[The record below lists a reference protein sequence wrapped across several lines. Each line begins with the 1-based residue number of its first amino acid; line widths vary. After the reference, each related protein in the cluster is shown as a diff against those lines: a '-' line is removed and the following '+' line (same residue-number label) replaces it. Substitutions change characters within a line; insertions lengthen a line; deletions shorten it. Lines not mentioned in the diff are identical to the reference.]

1 MAQLPRRAAALAAA
15 VVLSALAAPAEAFL
29 SQWFHPYPPVDV
41 GIVDGSLVH
50 DTTATPADATEA
62 LLLTQ
67 QALVRITDGGPRIT
81 NAETERATAIQQMV
95 DSGLNTIFDPSTG
108 LVDLPLTSV
117 TLTAVESTDGS
128 NDYQLDVA
136 IYVRF
141 NSTRSASMAKYDFDN
156 HQAFSGAFR
165 AVVNIAVQAG
175 LGQRELAISGPAL
188 ETEYVTGTAS
198 QNFDQSVAGQ
208 PEDLAQAPLEAGSR
222 SPQHRDGTPVWLV
235 HHPKAK
241 TPKTPKHAKSGPKHA
256 KLRTS
261 RAVQGTGS
269 PAHPQYAYGAHEAN
283 AHGSNGSTIIVT
295 GAVAYICA
303 ATLVVFLGYK
313 RWTTLSEYE
322 VISDEMAESPVKP
335 RRKQK
340 IGNIE
345 VLQWMQNEHIKLA
358 DMQLHTG
365 TNPYQR
371 PRSSPNSPHRRSPH
385 RRSPGR
391 KLGAVTSPSRK
402 IRPVGSP
409 KGSPPRIKWPGAGKR
424 RVSPNRTKGN
434 DCV

>member
-1 MAQLPRRAAALAAA
+1 MAPLSRRAAALASVVVMSA
-15 VVLSALAAPAEAFL
+15 VLAVPAEGFL
-29 SQWFHPYPPVDV
+29 AEWFHPYPPADVDV
-41 GIVDGSLVH
+41 VDGSLVH
-50 DTTATPADATEA
+50 DTTALPADVTDA

-67 QALVRITDGGPRIT
+67 QATITITDGRPALV
-81 NAETERATAIQQMV
+81 NAETERAAAIQQMI
-95 DSGLNTIFDPSTG
+95 DSGLNTIFDSST

-117 TLTAVESTDGS
+117 ALSESLSGVEPPTEGTYV
-128 NDYQLDVA
+128 YQLDVA

-141 NSTRSASMAKYDFDN
+141 NSSRSASVAKFDFDN

-175 LGQRELAISGPAL
+175 LGQRELVISGPAL
-188 ETEYVTGTAS
+188 ETEYVTGTAF

-208 PEDLAQAPLEAGSR
+208 PAAPPVR
-222 SPQHRDGTPVWLV
+222 SQDPESAPTWVVSHQ
-235 HHPKAK
+235 PKA
-241 TPKTPKHAKSGPKHA
+241 KTPKHAKSGPKHA

-261 RAVQGTGS
+261 RAVQGS
-269 PAHPQYAYGAHEAN
+269 AAYNPQYAYGGARESATH
-283 AHGSNGSTIIVT
+283 STKSSTIIVT

-303 ATLVVFLGYK
+303 ATLVLFIGYK
-313 RWTTLSEYE
+313 RWTTVIDYE
-322 VISDEMAESPVKP
+322 ALPDELAESPVKP

-345 VLQWMQNEHIKLA
+345 VLQWMQNEHVRLA
-358 DMQLHTG
+358 DLQSHTG
-365 TNPYQR
+365 TNPYTR

-391 KLGAVTSPSRK
+391 KLGTVTSPSRK
-402 IRPVGSP
+402 IKSV
-409 KGSPPRIKWPGAGKR
+409 GSPPRVKWHLPGAGKR
-424 RVSPNRTKGN
+424 LRVSPNRTKGN

>member
-1 MAQLPRRAAALAAA
+1 MAQLPRRAAALASV

-41 GIVDGSLVH
+41 GVVDGSLVH
-50 DTTATPADATEA
+50 DTTATDA

-67 QALVRITDGGPRIT
+67 QALVSITDLGPRIT
-81 NAETERATAIQQMV
+81 NAETERAAAIQQMV
-95 DSGLNTIFDPSTG
+95 DSGLNTIFDPST

-117 TLTAVESTDGS
+117 TLTALASADGS

-141 NSTRSASMAKYDFDN
+141 NSTRSASVAKFDFDN

-175 LGQRELAISGPAL
+175 LGQRELDISGPAL
-188 ETEYVTGTAS
+188 ETEYVTATAS
-198 QNFDQSVAGQ
+198 QNFESVAGQ
-208 PEDLAQAPLEAGSR
+208 PDDSAQAPAEAGGR

-235 HHPKAK
+235 HQPKAK
-241 TPKTPKHAKSGPKHA
+241 TPKTTKHAKSGPKHA

-261 RAVQGTGS
+261 RAVQGS
-269 PAHPQYAYGAHEAN
+269 AYHAAAYAYGGARESN
-283 AHGSNGSTIIVT
+283 AHSARGSTIIVT

-313 RWTTLSEYE
+313 RWTTLEYE
-322 VISDEMAESPVKP
+322 VISDELAESPVKP
-335 RRKQK
+335 KRKQK

-345 VLQWMQNEHIKLA
+345 VLQWMQSEHIRLA
-358 DMQLHTG
+358 DMQSHTG

-402 IRPVGSP
+402 IRSVGSP
-409 KGSPPRIKWPGAGKR
+409 KGSPPRIKIPGAGKR
-424 RVSPNRTKGN
+424 PWVSPNRIKGN